1 MGRIADEGTLNNTG
15 YPIRQQHE
23 CIYEKRWDSFFKW
36 KEKVI
41 DFMGEKRAT
50 NGNLKLEDKKLETRL
65 TGLEN
70 KIWGLLVGLLIVF
83 VTVLI
88 RT

>member
-1 MGRIADEGTLNNTG
+1 MAPRLKDEPGNYTQNSHYTGTEH
-15 YPIRQQHE
+15 I
-23 CIYEKRWDSFFKW
+23 CIHEKRWDSFFSW

-41 DFMGEKRAT
+41 DFMAERIT
-50 NGNLKLEDKKLETRL
+50 NGNLKLEDSKLEKRL

-70 KIWGLLVGLLIVF
+70 RLWYIIAGLLITF

-88 RT
+88 K

>member
-1 MGRIADEGTLNNTG
+1 MGRIADEGTLNDTG
-15 YPIRQQHE
+15 YPIQHE
-23 CIYEKRWDSFFKW
+23 CNYKDRWKDYFEW

-41 DFMGEKRAT
+41 DFMAEKRTT

-70 KIWGLLVGLLIVF
+70 KIWSLIVGLLIIF

-88 RT
+88 K

>member
-1 MGRIADEGTLNNTG
+1 MGRIADEGTLNDTG
-15 YPIRQQHE
+15 YPVQHE
-23 CIYEKRWDSFFKW
+23 CIYEKRWDAFFKW

-41 DFMGEKRAT
+41 KFMARKEVT
-50 NGNLKLEDKKLETRL
+50 NGNLQLEDDKLEKRL

-70 KIWGLLVGLLIVF
+70 KVWSLIVGLLIIF

-88 RT
+88 K